1 MRTLGYLLLV
11 AGFLGGAY
19 VASLDAREI
28 AWEWFIPA
36 LVAGGA
42 GVALLRRTRQAS
54 ARSDT
59 VLSRNREHVEDSL
72 SRIIRGLEE
81 MVSAGDVAIPPW
93 EYRFEIDHRFRDDLS
108 RFAGARESL
117 GHLYGL
123 SAYAEIMSAF
133 AAGERYLNRVWSA
146 SADGYMDEARSYL
159 HRALEQ
165 FREAAARLGE
175 ARAAA

>member
-1 MRTLGYLLLV
+1 MKGLGYLLLV
-11 AGFLGGAY
+11 IGFLGGAY
-19 VASLDAREI
+19 VASLDAREVS
-28 AWEWFIPA
+28 WEWFIPA
-36 LVAGGA
+36 MVAGA
-42 GVALLRRTRQAS
+42 LGVALIRRSEQAS

-72 SRIIRGLEE
+72 ARIIRGLEE
-81 MVSAGDVAIPPW
+81 MTTAGDSAIPPW

-108 RFAGARESL
+108 RFADARESL

-123 SAYAEIMSAF
+123 AAYAEVMSAF

-146 SADGYMDEARSYL
+146 SADGYMEEARSYL

-165 FREAAARLGE
+165 FREAAARLDE
-175 ARAAA
+175 ARTAS